1 MRDNKTPA
9 SQKTALAHS
18 IICVFASAAF
28 FIILGENICIMPYLS
43 FVFLRGFN
51 NPVPRIAAKH
61 NSIQSHG

>member
-28 FIILGENICIMPYLS
+28 FIILWKEYLYYAL
-43 FVFLRGFN
+43 FVVCLFTRF
-51 NPVPRIAAKH
+51 
-61 NSIQSHG
+61 